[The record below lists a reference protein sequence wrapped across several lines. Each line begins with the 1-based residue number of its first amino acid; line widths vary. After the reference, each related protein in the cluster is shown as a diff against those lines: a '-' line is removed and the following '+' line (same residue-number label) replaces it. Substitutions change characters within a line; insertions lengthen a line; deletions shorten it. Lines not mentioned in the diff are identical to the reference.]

1 MRAIGREIRFIILLL
16 LLMGLIASPV
26 KASPYISSPCYCLMD
41 GESGQLILSSNGDET
56 RPVAST
62 VKMMTAILSVE
73 YASMYEEATV
83 SSHAAQTPEYSIGL
97 KAEQKIAVGE
107 LLKVALI
114 RSSNDA
120 AMVLAEHIAGDEGF
134 FAHLMSKKAFLIGA
148 SNTRFSNAS
157 GLPGGEQFSTCND
170 LAQIGRYAQ
179 SHPQIKELVATRQS
193 EFKHPSYSQPL
204 RISNTNSLLGSYQ
217 GADGIKTGTAN
228 AAGKCLVA
236 SATRDGRHLIAVVLK
251 SSDRAGDCMRLL
263 NYGFK
268 ESYYQQIINASTPF
282 KELRVLK
289 GQTPKVKIYPA
300 RDLYLWVGDNSPDIE
315 KKVNMKYELQA
326 PLSKGQEVGSLV
338 VYADGKLVESMPLL
352 CGDNI
357 TRQANLFQR
366 IIKDFILP

>member
-1 MRAIGREIRFIILLL
+1 
-16 LLMGLIASPV
+16 
-26 KASPYISSPCYCLMD
+26 MD

-289 GQTPKVKIYPA
+289 
-300 RDLYLWVGDNSPDIE
+300 VGDNSPDIE